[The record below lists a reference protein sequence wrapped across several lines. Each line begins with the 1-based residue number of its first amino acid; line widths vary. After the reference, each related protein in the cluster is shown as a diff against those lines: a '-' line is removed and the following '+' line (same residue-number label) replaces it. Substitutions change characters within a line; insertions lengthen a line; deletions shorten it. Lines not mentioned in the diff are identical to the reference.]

1 MNADL
6 AAVIEELEAVLAGMR
21 SAAQLPEGR
30 ALTPLAERLVG
41 VSAVSRS
48 FDWPRSPLLV
58 C

>member
-30 ALTPLAERLVG
+30 ALTPLAGRLVHNIERLRELG
-41 VSAVSRS
+41 SE
-48 FDWPRSPLLV
+48 
-58 C
+58 